1 MRSAFVLVSSV
12 LLAGLGALPAQ
23 AQWSNY
29 GYNGNT
35 YGNVVRC
42 ESRDGRMTRCGTSG
56 GDAQLVRQLSDSAC
70 IRGRT
75 WGTDY
80 QGLWV
85 SGGCRAEFDV
95 SGYDDDDN
103 RYGSGY
109 YGNDDGYGNTYAS
122 DGLFRCESRDSR
134 TTRCNSYGNARFVR
148 QLSNTACVRG
158 RTWGSDSR
166 GVWVSGGCR
175 ALFQSGYGNY
185 GNGGYYGDGGYGSND
200 MVRCE
205 SRDNHS
211 RTCNLG
217 SSRRG
222 GIRLLRQLS
231 DTPCIEGRTWGRSGN
246 GVWVTGGCRGEF
258 VVERNGRG
266 NGGWQPPPPP
276 GPPPGVFVNP
286 APQSRSL
293 PPGVGIGQPGQV
305 AQEER
310 RSERPAVDEAPQRE
324 IERPGREQP
333 APRMPIRVAQPAQP
347 VEVARTEPPG
357 GAAAQAP
364 RQVESAPAEAP
375 RDHPRLRQRQ
385 EDAAGQPGQVTP

>member
-1 MRSAFVLVSSV
+1 MRNAFVLVSSV

-23 AQWSNY
+23 AQWNNY
-29 GYNGNT
+29 GYNGNG

-56 GDAQLVRQLSDSAC
+56 GDAQLVRQLSGSAC

-95 SGYDDDDN
+95 SGYGDDDYYD
-103 RYGSGY
+103 SGY
-109 YGNDDGYGNTYAS
+109 YGSDYGYGNTYAS
-122 DGLFRCESRDSR
+122 DGLFRCESRDNR

-148 QLSNTACVRG
+148 QLSNTPCVRG

-185 GNGGYYGDGGYGSND
+185 GNGGYGNYGGND
-200 MVRCE
+200 LVRCE

-217 SSRRG
+217 SGRRG
-222 GIRLLRQLS
+222 DIRLLRQLS

-258 VVERNGRG
+258 VVERSGHRG
-266 NGGWQPPPPP
+266 NGGWQPPPGPPP
-276 GPPPGVFVNP
+276 GGNDRPPGVFVNP
-286 APQSRSL
+286 DPQPPSR
-293 PPGVGIGQPGQV
+293 PGMDVEQPRPAERPVAVAQRPASRAHAQVAQPAQPGQV
-305 AQEER
+305 AQ
-310 RSERPAVDEAPQRE
+310 V
-324 IERPGREQP
+324 EQP
-333 APRMPIRVAQPAQP
+333 GG
-347 VEVARTEPPG
+347 RTV
-357 GAAAQAP
+357 QAP
-364 RQVESAPAEAP
+364 RPAEPAPPAEAP

-385 EDAAGQPGQVTP
+385 ENAAAGEPGQVTP